1 MKVILLDDV
10 TKVGRRGE
18 VRDVSDGYA
27 RNYLIPRGLAAA
39 ATGGGMR
46 HAERLRS
53 GHEERRRKA
62 LAEAQA
68 LAESLT
74 AQPLR
79 VRAKAGGDGRLFGS
93 ITAADVAKEL
103 SVRAGGTFDRR
114 HVHLDEPIRSVGS
127 HPVSIRLHP
136 DVSPT
141 LTVEVVAE

>member
-1 MKVILLDDV
+1 MKVILQREVDKL
-10 TKVGRRGE
+10 GE
-18 VRDVSDGYA
+18 PGDLVEVADGYA

-39 ATGGGMR
+39 ATGGAVR
-46 HAERLRS
+46 HAQRLRS
-53 GHEERRRKA
+53 GHEERSRKV

-74 AQPLR
+74 SQPLR

-93 ITAADVAKEL
+93 ITAADVAREL
-103 SVRAGGTFDRR
+103 SARAGGALDRR
-114 HVHLDEPIRSVGS
+114 QVHLDEPIRSVGS
-127 HPVSIRLHP
+127 HPVLIRLHP

>member
-1 MKVILLDDV
+1 MKVILQREVDKL
-10 TKVGRRGE
+10 GE
-18 VRDVSDGYA
+18 PGDLVEVADGYA

-39 ATGGGMR
+39 ATGGAVR
-46 HAERLRS
+46 HAQRLRS
-53 GHEERRRKA
+53 GYEERSRKV

-74 AQPLR
+74 SQPLR

-93 ITAADVAKEL
+93 ITAADVAREL
-103 SVRAGGTFDRR
+103 SARAGGALDRR
-114 HVHLDEPIRSVGS
+114 QVHLDEPIRSVGS

>member
-1 MKVILLDDV
+1 V
-10 TKVGRRGE
+10 
-18 VRDVSDGYA
+18 
-27 RNYLIPRGLAAA
+27 
-39 ATGGGMR
+39 
-46 HAERLRS
+46 
-53 GHEERRRKA
+53 

-74 AQPLR
+74 SQPLR

-93 ITAADVAKEL
+93 ITAADVAREL
-103 SVRAGGTFDRR
+103 SARAGGALDRR
-114 HVHLDEPIRSVGS
+114 QVHLDEPIRSVGS